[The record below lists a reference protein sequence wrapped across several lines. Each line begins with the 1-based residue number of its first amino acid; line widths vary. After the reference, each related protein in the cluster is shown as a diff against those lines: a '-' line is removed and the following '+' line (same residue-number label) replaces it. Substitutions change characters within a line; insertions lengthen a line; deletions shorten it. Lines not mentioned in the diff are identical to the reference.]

1 MQFGALDDIT
11 VRELGEEVVI
21 EAEGH
26 HLDAA
31 TGDPFDIRYLW
42 IIARRD
48 GLVTRLK
55 DYMGPR
61 CPAGGA
67 A

>member
-1 MQFGALDDIT
+1 M
-11 VRELGEEVVI
+11 RELGEEVVI